1 MAVFFSIFEENKKVI
16 YTLIMQSTLSVLS
29 VYCNENRHPPKNLYM
44 DVHTSFIIDKAAQDR
59 KQPNCWK
66 QVNR

>member
-1 MAVFFSIFEENKKVI
+1 
-16 YTLIMQSTLSVLS
+16 MQPTLSVLS
-29 VYCNENRHPPKNLYM
+29 VYRNENRHPPKNLYM